1 VSDDLHSVI
10 CSPPVMRHI
19 RAYNMAL
26 AMASTGHQNLS
37 PAYGMFV
44 LGGKT
49 YHRIASHMVD
59 PAHAPGFAQ
68 IFMLDSAEATARRL
82 EIFPARSGVP
92 ALDASVL
99 AQLHDLLLLHNPWVQ
114 EYRAAGLNPGAEM
127 RWHSCGHT
135 DITGMGLGS
144 MLQGYG
150 ARCIV
155 LRNNSGAITGID
167 DGHALYHPLAYVLLF
182 PSGATGWHDGLT
194 RTNEHLEASGRLT
207 LATWARFVMMRRV
220 GGLSHLQSCAALTSE
235 FWCDVWAQVESRKLG
250 FLRRADTQSSIRSD
264 RFSAVDDIIHSRV
277 QAQLGEI
284 GTPVWMPA
292 SFVGSA
298 KW

>member
-1 VSDDLHSVI
+1 
-10 CSPPVMRHI
+10 
-19 RAYNMAL
+19 
-26 AMASTGHQNLS
+26 
-37 PAYGMFV
+37 
-44 LGGKT
+44 
-49 YHRIASHMVD
+49 
-59 PAHAPGFAQ
+59 
-68 IFMLDSAEATARRL
+68 
-82 EIFPARSGVP
+82 
-92 ALDASVL
+92 
-99 AQLHDLLLLHNPWVQ
+99 
-114 EYRAAGLNPGAEM
+114 
-127 RWHSCGHT
+127 
-135 DITGMGLGS
+135 
-144 MLQGYG
+144 
-150 ARCIV
+150 
-155 LRNNSGAITGID
+155 
-167 DGHALYHPLAYVLLF
+167 VLLF